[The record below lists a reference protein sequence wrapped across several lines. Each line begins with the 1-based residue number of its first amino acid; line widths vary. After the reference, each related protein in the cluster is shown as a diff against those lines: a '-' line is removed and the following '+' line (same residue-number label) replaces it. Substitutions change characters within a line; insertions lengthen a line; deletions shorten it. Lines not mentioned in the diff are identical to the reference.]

1 MKIYT
6 VLCEFDGLPLRHFA
20 CKWDAEKF
28 AAGRKIIVTAQKR
41 VTRKQAVLA
50 MLAEIE
56 GAPF

>member
-41 VTRKQAVLA
+41 VTRKQAVA
-50 MLAEIE
+50 EMLAGVEY
-56 GAPF
+56 ALF